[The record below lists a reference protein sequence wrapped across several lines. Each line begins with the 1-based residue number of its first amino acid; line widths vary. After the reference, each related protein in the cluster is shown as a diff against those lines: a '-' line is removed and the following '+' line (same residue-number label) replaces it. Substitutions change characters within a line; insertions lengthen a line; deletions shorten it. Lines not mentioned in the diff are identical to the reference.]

1 MSTAFLFPGQGS
13 QHVGMGLDLV
23 QVEPASRAVFDRAD
37 ELLGFSL
44 STLCFEG
51 PEKTLRDTAN
61 QQPAL
66 LVNSIAMLR
75 AMEVRD
81 GPSADFVAGHSLGE
95 FSALIAAGSL
105 SFDDGLNLV
114 KNRGRLMKKAGEE
127 QPGAMAA
134 ILGLDVSTAQ
144 EICELSEYQTGRP
157 VQIANDNCP
166 GQVVISGDIDALNVA
181 VQLAESEG
189 ARKVIKLPISIAA
202 HSPLMNT
209 AANNFSSVLENTV
222 IKAPNKPI
230 IGNVSAAPLTNPDEI
245 RDELM
250 LQLTSP
256 VNWTDSMKFLLD
268 QGVDTYYE
276 VGSGSVLLG
285 LMKRID
291 RKANRKKWEISA

>member
-13 QHVGMGLDLV
+13 QHVGMGLDLF

-37 ELLGFSL
+37 ELLGYPL

-51 PEKTLRDTAN
+51 PEETLTDTAN

-75 AMEVRD
+75 AMEVRG

-95 FSALIAAGSL
+95 FSALIVAGSL
-105 SFDDGLNLV
+105 SFDDGLKLV
-114 KNRGRLMKKAGEE
+114 KHRGRFMKMAGEE

-144 EICELSEYQTGRP
+144 EICERSENQTGRP

-166 GQVVISGDIDALNVA
+166 GQVVISGDIDAMNVA
-181 VQLAESEG
+181 VQLAETEG
-189 ARKVIKLPISIAA
+189 AKKVIRLPISIAA

-209 AANNFSSVLENTV
+209 AAGKFSAVLENTD
-222 IKAPNKPI
+222 IKAPKIPI
-230 IGNVSAAPLTNPDEI
+230 IGNVSAAPLTTPDEI

-256 VNWTDSMKFLLD
+256 VNWTASMKFLLD
-268 QGVDTYYE
+268 QGVDTCYE

-291 RKANRKKWEISA
+291 RKVKRKKWEIAA

>member
-13 QHVGMGLDLV
+13 QHVGMGLDLF

-37 ELLGFSL
+37 ELLGYPL

-51 PEKTLRDTAN
+51 PEETLTDTAN

-75 AMEVRD
+75 AMEVRG

-114 KNRGRLMKKAGEE
+114 KHRGRFMKMAGEE

-144 EICELSEYQTGRP
+144 EICERSENQTGRP

-166 GQVVISGDIDALNVA
+166 GQIVISGDIDAMNVA
-181 VQLAESEG
+181 VQLAETEG
-189 ARKVIKLPISIAA
+189 AKKVVMLPISIAA

-209 AANNFSSVLENTV
+209 AASNFSSVLENTD
-222 IKAPNKPI
+222 IKTPKIPI
-230 IGNVSAAPLTNPDEI
+230 IGNVSAAPLTTPDEI
-245 RDELM
+245 KDELM

-256 VNWTDSMKFLLD
+256 VNWNDSIKFLLN

-276 VGSGSVLLG
+276 VGSGGVLLG

-291 RKANRKKWEISA
+291 RKAKRKKWEIAA